1 MVTEACLKGPVR
13 VQKHQEDAHKDRKLF
28 KETRKQESGSNS
40 TNYTI
45 KSIGLVWFQ

>member
-1 MVTEACLKGPVR
+1 MTEACLKSPVR
-13 VQKHQEDAHKDRKLF
+13 VQKHQEDARKDGKLF
-28 KETRKQESGSNS
+28 KETRKQERGSNS